1 MLLRQQ
7 PDMVHGITDHL
18 EKTLEGSLNL
28 TGTSQDGVKLPLMK
42 LFLTFEYSEVS
53 VARDRLFAMLGLASD
68 GADKDLRPNYDES
81 TEEVLL
87 RYAKTFIK
95 NGQGLDVLYGAG
107 MVGRDAQIPSWVPD
121 WTQLA
126 RNKSKPLAFCAHT
139 GETYKAAADIP
150 SAFRFSNNICELITS
165 GGYLDEISKLLYL
178 PLPDFE
184 GDEGEAVYL
193 AKLTEF
199 FLEVD
204 GLASNGMPYVTG
216 EPLVEVKRRTLVG
229 NRSVRPRIAPKE
241 YGDDYSTFRRSVR
254 ESNERGSFTAD
265 FYNTTELS
273 KRLLSINQMYAVY
286 ETKNG
291 LVGMVP
297 RGTLVGDSI
306 YLISGATMSFVM
318 RPHAVKECLQIV
330 GPCYVHGMMDGEGL
344 RSEGWAVEDIH
355 IL

>member
-1 MLLRQQ
+1 
-7 PDMVHGITDHL
+7 
-18 EKTLEGSLNL
+18 
-28 TGTSQDGVKLPLMK
+28 
-42 LFLTFEYSEVS
+42 
-53 VARDRLFAMLGLASD
+53 
-68 GADKDLRPNYDES
+68 
-81 TEEVLL
+81 
-87 RYAKTFIK
+87 
-95 NGQGLDVLYGAG
+95 
-107 MVGRDAQIPSWVPD
+107 
-121 WTQLA
+121 
-126 RNKSKPLAFCAHT
+126 
-139 GETYKAAADIP
+139 
-150 SAFRFSNNICELITS
+150 
-165 GGYLDEISKLLYL
+165 LDEISKLLYL

-273 KRLLSINQMYAVY
+273 KRLLSINQMYAVC